1 MKGLEEPNQHL
12 IYSQFIQQ
20 QGIFAEEKQFESLQA
35 LPATTPYRAEQATR
49 FTGGPDLL
57 YLGHFAM
64 VHKNYSENNDY
75 QVFRYIVIALTGITE
90 NAQKSYNRLAT
101 QVVQ

>member
-1 MKGLEEPNQHL
+1 
-12 IYSQFIQQ
+12 
-20 QGIFAEEKQFESLQA
+20 
-35 LPATTPYRAEQATR
+35 
-49 FTGGPDLL
+49 
-57 YLGHFAM
+57 M

-75 QVFRYIVIALTGITE
+75 QAFRYIVIALTGITE

>member
-1 MKGLEEPNQHL
+1 MHE
-12 IYSQFIQQ
+12 IS
-20 QGIFAEEKQFESLQA
+20 
-35 LPATTPYRAEQATR
+35 
-49 FTGGPDLL
+49 TGSFLL

-64 VHKNYSENNDY
+64 VHKNSSENNDY
-75 QVFRYIVIALTGITE
+75 QAFRYIVIALTGITE

>member
-1 MKGLEEPNQHL
+1 MQKKNSSRAFRLC
-12 IYSQFIQQ
+12 QQ
-20 QGIFAEEKQFESLQA
+20 QPLIG
-35 LPATTPYRAEQATR
+35 AEQATS

-75 QVFRYIVIALTGITE
+75 QAFRYIVIALTGITE